1 MNDEGIEWAIRELL
15 PLRDRV
21 AAQEEA
27 IADLTQINLLV
38 TKRIAALEGKPAPIT
53 FPAIEPERLPSV
65 QAAERLGYAPFG
77 YEERS

>member
-15 PLRDRV
+15 LLRDRV
-21 AAQEEA
+21 AALEA
-27 IADLTQINLLV
+27 AQP
-38 TKRIAALEGKPAPIT
+38 KPLT
-53 FPAIEPERLPSV
+53 FPAIEPSRLPSV